1 MPKTG
6 ISVTLDDANLLWLK
20 SRTAALKGK
29 SLSDTL
35 DSLVTA
41 ARTGGLTPPAAIRS
55 IAGTV
60 DIASDD
66 PDLDKA
72 DDYVR
77 HVFGD
82 SISRPIVARDAPS
95 PPGLKTRGSV
105 EKTRGSVW
113 KTRGS
118 GGKSRGARR
127 G

>member
-6 ISVTLDDANLLWLK
+6 ISVTLDDTNLLWLK
-20 SRTAALKGK
+20 SRTAAVKGK

-41 ARTGGLTPPAAIRS
+41 ARTGGATPLAAIRS

-66 PDLDKA
+66 PNLDSA
-72 DDYVR
+72 DDHLR
-77 HVFGD
+77 QLFD
-82 SISRPIVARDAPS
+82 ASLSRPIVARETPPDLS
-95 PPGLKTRGSV
+95 PGLKT
-105 EKTRGSVW
+105 W
-113 KTRGS
+113 GS
-118 GGKSRGARR
+118 GKKSRGSRR

>member
-6 ISVTLDDANLLWLK
+6 VSVTLDDANLLWLK
-20 SRTAALKGK
+20 SRTAAMKGR

-41 ARTGGLTPPAAIRS
+41 ARTGGTTPPAAIRS
-55 IAGTV
+55 VAGTV

-66 PDLDKA
+66 PNLDTA

-77 HVFGD
+77 QLAEA
-82 SISRPIVARDAPS
+82 SLSRPIVARET
-95 PPGLKTRGSV
+95 PPRAGMGKPRGS
-105 EKTRGSVW
+105 
-113 KTRGS
+113 
-118 GGKSRGARR
+118 RR